1 MAKREEQRR
10 KRQAQDN
17 RTNQMWRGVDM
28 FAPAGVEGDYI
39 DVYPL
44 VSRRG
49 RIIKGTEGGMSREV
63 HEKLF
68 GTINV

>member
-10 KRQAQDN
+10 LRQAQTN
-17 RTNQMWRGVDM
+17 RSNQMWRGVDL

-49 RIIKGTEGGMSREV
+49 RIIDSRGMSTAEYER
-63 HEKLF
+63 LF
-68 GTINV
+68 GAANA